1 MSNSTTKY
9 CNVTFWILSAYPRGT
24 ERAERRSRRPLH
36 DCVGFQTGSVSS
48 RRDWRS
54 INNIWILGEIFLKEN
69 VAPCKYSVS
78 SGKRKPRKEKLQPA
92 HSGGIGLR
100 PGNQNE
106 NEFSIGVAG
115 TNYQEDSLYIFFKG
129 KREEGA
135 VLFIKMTAN
144 KRQEWDIPFLATG
157 CSMIMLLGEA
167 DHCHIWHINP
177 MTFSITMATI

>member
-1 MSNSTTKY
+1 M
-9 CNVTFWILSAYPRGT
+9 
-24 ERAERRSRRPLH
+24 
-36 DCVGFQTGSVSS
+36 
-48 RRDWRS
+48 
-54 INNIWILGEIFLKEN
+54 
-69 VAPCKYSVS
+69 S

-167 DHCHIWHINP
+167 DHCHI
-177 MTFSITMATI
+177 